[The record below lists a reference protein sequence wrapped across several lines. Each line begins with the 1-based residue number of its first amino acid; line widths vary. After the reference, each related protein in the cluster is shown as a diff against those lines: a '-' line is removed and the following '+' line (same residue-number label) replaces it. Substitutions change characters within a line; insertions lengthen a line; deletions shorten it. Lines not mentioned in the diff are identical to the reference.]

1 MSNGKKSIWVKIMAG
16 ILAFLMVGSMCFTV
30 IFYLINIAKA

>member
-1 MSNGKKSIWVKIMAG
+1 MSNGNKSIWVKILAG

-30 IFYLINIAKA
+30 IFYLIRIAKA